1 MNVVVRP
8 AEVSEADRLTAIAHA
23 AKRHWGY
30 PEEHM
35 RLWREELTISSQFI
49 RDHVVFCADRGG
61 EVLGFGALK
70 HTDHWELDHLWV
82 QPDYHGIG
90 VGTLLFRHAM
100 DRARTDGA
108 AEVRIVSDPNAVGF
122 YEKRGACRVGS
133 VASRV
138 AGRELPVLE
147 IAL

>member
-8 AEVSEADRLTAIAHA
+8 AEASEAYRLTGIAHA
-23 AKRHWGY
+23 AKSHWGY

-35 RLWREELTISSQFI
+35 RLWRGELTISPQFI

-61 EVLGFGALK
+61 VVLGFGALT
-70 HTDHWELDHLWV
+70 HADHWELDHLWV
-82 QPDYHGIG
+82 RPDYHGIG

-100 DRARTDGA
+100 DRARTEGA
-108 AEVRIVSDPNAVGF
+108 AEVRIVSDPNAVEF
-122 YEKRGACRVGS
+122 YEKRGARLVGS

-147 IAL
+147 IGL